1 MEESNVCLYKFE
13 LHLHNSMSIS
23 NCKKVNT
30 KRVLLPKPDNAEI
43 NLVSNYKLKSI
54 FIHSGYV
61 CHNFDKNCFFSIFN
75 YLNSIRIH
83 LHTIR

>member
-54 FIHSGYV
+54 LFIHSGYV
-61 CHNFDKNCFFSIFN
+61 CMYYKILTKITFFQFSI
-75 YLNSIRIH
+75 I
-83 LHTIR
+83 